1 LVLLF
6 TFAIALCL
14 FSACHTHE
22 FGEWTVTTEPTCTT
36 AGLQERVC
44 KCGKIDSK
52 TIPTTNHEFGEWI
65 VTKQATCT
73 EEGVQERICKCGEID
88 SKTIPTTNHEFGE
101 WTVTKEPTCTTDGL
115 LERVCECGEIDS
127 KTIPATNHALG
138 EWIVNSNPDCEHA
151 GSRQRFC
158 KCGQE
163 SEYEKL
169 EALGH
174 DFVQYPEKPAT
185 CTESGWYAYEA
196 CSRCKISSYKEILPT
211 HKLNGTICEVCG
223 VNYVSA
229 GLQYMPNADGQ
240 SYTVVGIAGDDA
252 QIVVPATYNNK
263 PVVAI
268 GERAFYDCRYT
279 TYVYLPDSIT
289 SIGDR
294 AFTGCDKLKSII
306 IPQGVTTIG
315 VHAFESCREL
325 ESITIP
331 KDVTS
336 IGDYAFFNCKKLTTV
351 TFAGNQVKSIGDSAF
366 AYCDSLENVVLP
378 NGLESVALNAFS
390 QCFMLKTISIP
401 ASVTTIG
408 PSAFAGNTALTDIV
422 VDANNA
428 NYKSIDGNLY
438 SKDGTVL
445 ICYSAGKTATSFDI
459 PQSVT
464 TIAERAFAS
473 SQLKNITVGGNVTKV
488 EGYVFAACESLTSV
502 IFTAPLETLETS
514 VFHNC
519 QNLESV
525 TLPSSLKT
533 IGDYTF
539 YNCNK
544 LKSVNYCGTEEQ
556 WNLIEKTEY
565 WDYTIAKYALNYNY
579 TEK

>member
-1 LVLLF
+1 
-6 TFAIALCL
+6 
-14 FSACHTHE
+14 
-22 FGEWTVTTEPTCTT
+22 WCTN
-36 AGLQERVC
+36 V
-44 KCGKIDSK
+44 
-52 TIPTTNHEFGEWI
+52 
-65 VTKQATCT
+65 VKQLP
-73 EEGVQERICKCGEID
+73 
-88 SKTIPTTNHEFGE
+88 S
-101 WTVTKEPTCTTDGL
+101 
-115 LERVCECGEIDS
+115 
-127 KTIPATNHALG
+127 
-138 EWIVNSNPDCEHA
+138 
-151 GSRQRFC
+151 
-158 KCGQE
+158 
-163 SEYEKL
+163 
-169 EALGH
+169 
-174 DFVQYPEKPAT
+174 T
-185 CTESGWYAYEA
+185 CTESGMQTLHCKCGKESETTLIPPLGHDIIEHAAKAPTCTEVGWEPYKT
-196 CSRCKISSYKEILPT
+196 CSRCSYITYKEIPIT
-211 HKLNGTICEVCG
+211 HKLNGTICTVCN
-223 VNYVSA
+223 VDYVST
-229 GLQYMPNADGQ
+229 GLIYELNDDGQ
-240 SYTVVGIAGDDA
+240 SYTVVGIDGVDA
-252 QIVVPATYNNK
+252 QIVVPATYNDK

-268 GERAFYDCRYT
+268 GERAFYDCRYI
-279 TYVYLPDSIT
+279 TYVHLPDSIT

-336 IGDYAFFNCKKLTTV
+336 IVDYAFFNCKKLTTV

-488 EGYVFAACESLTSV
+488 EGYAFAGCESLTSV
-502 IFTAPLETLETS
+502 IFTAPLETLERS
-514 VFHNC
+514 VFYNC

-565 WDYTIAKYALNYNY
+565 WDYTIAKYALNFNYN
-579 TEK
+579 EK